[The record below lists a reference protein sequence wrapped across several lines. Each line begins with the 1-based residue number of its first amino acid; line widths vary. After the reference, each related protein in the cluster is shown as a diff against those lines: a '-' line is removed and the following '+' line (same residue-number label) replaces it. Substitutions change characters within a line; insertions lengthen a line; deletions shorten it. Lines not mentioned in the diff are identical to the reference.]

1 MNLTDVNFGL
11 IQEFE
16 SLHPFGAGNPEPTLA
31 VRGLDVLEARVVGEK
46 HLKLRVRQGRSFIF
60 DSIGFRMGSL
70 EDLGLRAGRP
80 LDLAFSPERNHWNG
94 QDRVQLRIKALRM
107 SGEVS

>member
-1 MNLTDVNFGL
+1 MYWMR
-11 IQEFE
+11 EW
-16 SLHPFGAGNPEPTLA
+16 S
-31 VRGLDVLEARVVGEK
+31 ARSILNCVSGK
-46 HLKLRVRQGRSFIF
+46 ADRYIF

>member
-1 MNLTDVNFGL
+1 
-11 IQEFE
+11 
-16 SLHPFGAGNPEPTLA
+16 
-31 VRGLDVLEARVVGEK
+31 
-46 HLKLRVRQGRSFIF
+46 
-60 DSIGFRMGSL
+60 MGSL